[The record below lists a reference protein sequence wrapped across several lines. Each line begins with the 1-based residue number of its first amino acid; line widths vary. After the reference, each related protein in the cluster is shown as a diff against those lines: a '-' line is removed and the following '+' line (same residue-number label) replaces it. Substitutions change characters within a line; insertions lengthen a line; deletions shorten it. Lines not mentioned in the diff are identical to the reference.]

1 MTDQFTKDLLAALKH
16 LSSAV
21 ELIDN
26 HHPQP
31 REHEDDCEICVALF
45 ESHEAI
51 AKAEGHSS

>member
-1 MTDQFTKDLLAALKH
+1 MDQITKDLLAALKH

-31 REHEDDCEICVALF
+31 RTNDGDCEICVALF

-51 AKAEGHSS
+51 AKAEDQS

>member
-21 ELIDN
+21 ELIDG
-26 HHPQP
+26 HHPQIAVN
-31 REHEDDCEICVALF
+31 DGYDCEICVALF

-51 AKAEGHSS
+51 AKAEKHP

>member
-1 MTDQFTKDLLAALKH
+1 MNQRTNDLLAALEH

-31 REHEDDCEICVALF
+31 REHENDCEICVALF
-45 ESHEAI
+45 EAHEAI
-51 AKAEGHSS
+51 AKAEMPK